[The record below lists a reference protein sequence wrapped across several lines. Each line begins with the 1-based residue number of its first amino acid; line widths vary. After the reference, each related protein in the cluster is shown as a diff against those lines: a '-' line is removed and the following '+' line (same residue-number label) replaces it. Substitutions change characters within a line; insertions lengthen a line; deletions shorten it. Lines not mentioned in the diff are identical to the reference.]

1 MVPRASALV
10 CGTDRRRVRR
20 RCGPP
25 QGEKALELQ
34 RQESQRLAIAKTT
47 VDVAASLLAA
57 IEDV

>member
-1 MVPRASALV
+1 MLPLAYASSMAWLGAV
-10 CGTDRRRVRR
+10 M
-20 RCGPP
+20 PYL
-25 QGEKALELQ
+25 ALELQ